1 MNFDEGQ
8 SMIGKN
14 IDFVFLGSCT
24 NGRIEDFR
32 EFTKIVKGKKKAS
45 NVTAWLVPG
54 SHQVEKAINPT
65 MLKGTWSIFL
75 LMLILISGQ
84 GLHAQREIKSL
95 LHDAKKLKG
104 SLDFPQAI
112 KTYKQVLELDVD
124 NASAQEGLID
134 IYLYICRA

>member
-1 MNFDEGQ
+1 
-8 SMIGKN
+8 
-14 IDFVFLGSCT
+14 
-24 NGRIEDFR
+24 
-32 EFTKIVKGKKKAS
+32 
-45 NVTAWLVPG
+45 
-54 SHQVEKAINPT
+54 

-124 NASAQEGLID
+124 NASA
-134 IYLYICRA
+134 